1 MNKLLTYAETKTIF
15 GWKSTSSIRR
25 YVTSGDLVRVQIGQ
39 GMNTYRITEE
49 SAQAFLKN
57 IRDRDDERE
66 YAERAAAHTRKMREA
81 IPAPEP
87 EVMLDAEEIIRQSH
101 IRTPRPAEKPT
112 LDEVIA
118 ERSQSAAPLPT
129 APHRAGLGFRSVRG
143 V

>member
-25 YVTSGDLVRVQIGQ
+25 YVASGDLVRVQIGH
-39 GMNTYRITEE
+39 GMNSFRITSE
-49 SAQAFLKN
+49 SADDFLQRLKT
-57 IRDRDDERE
+57 RADELT
-66 YAERAAAHTRKMREA
+66 YLERAKAHTAHMRDVVQAE
-81 IPAPEP
+81 
-87 EVMLDAEEIIRQSH
+87 EVMLDPEEIIRQAH

-143 V
+143 I

>member
-1 MNKLLTYAETKTIF
+1 MHKLLTYAETKAIF

-25 YVTSGDLVRVQIGQ
+25 YVASGDLVRVQIGR
-39 GMNTYRITEE
+39 GMNSFRITSE
-49 SAQAFLKN
+49 SAEAFLQRLKT
-57 IRDRDDERE
+57 RADELT
-66 YAERAAAHTRKMREA
+66 YLERAKAHTAHMRDA
-81 IPAPEP
+81 APE

-101 IRTPRPAEKPT
+101 IRTPARVEKPT

-129 APHRAGLGFRSVRG
+129 AQRRAGLGFRSMRG